1 MGSSGGSEGWVTD
14 EGRTL
19 TVFVLSLQEA
29 SASFAEWEKLMKGL
43 GSGVA
48 TTDNPFTQ
56 VMSLVT
62 QMYKQT
68 AIAKVMVD
76 TVALKLFT
84 SLFDFMH

>member
-1 MGSSGGSEGWVTD
+1 M
-14 EGRTL
+14 
-19 TVFVLSLQEA
+19 LSLQEA
-29 SASFAEWEKLMKGL
+29 SASFTEWEKLMKGL

-68 AIAKVMVD
+68 AIAKVMGDSGAEVLY
-76 TVALKLFT
+76 VSVWFHALNGFVNALFFYK
-84 SLFDFMH
+84 SD